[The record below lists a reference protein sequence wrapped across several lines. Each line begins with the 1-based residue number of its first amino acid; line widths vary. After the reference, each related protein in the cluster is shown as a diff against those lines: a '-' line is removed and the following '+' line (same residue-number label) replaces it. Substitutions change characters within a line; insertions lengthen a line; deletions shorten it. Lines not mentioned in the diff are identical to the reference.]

1 MRAEDSG
8 PQSDFESRR
17 LIDATMGLAKTPGAN
32 RFILKAYMAVQEFNK
47 DVARETYEWNRINR
61 NQYEKNK
68 KGQTYEEYIEEK
80 VPSIFTRLK
89 MPQYNNKNQLL
100 DAANNGSI
108 KFGDY
113 YFREDSQSVEI
124 FGGG

>member
-1 MRAEDSG
+1 
-8 PQSDFESRR
+8 
-17 LIDATMGLAKTPGAN
+17 MGLAKTPGAN

-108 KFGDY
+108 KIGDY